1 MTTFSG
7 ICFASLLLSLTA
19 HAMEAP
25 KRANEYLESSTIKK
39 ICTETKPSPM
49 EVSTIHYLCK
59 AMCNN
64 RLCYKEFNTQGS
76 LKRHLRETH
85 GFSPQ
90 HIQRYS
96 MPVNHCCQEF
106 K

>member
-1 MTTFSG
+1 MSTFSG

-19 HAMEAP
+19 GTMEAP

-39 ICTETKPSPM
+39 ICTETKQSPM
-49 EVSTIHYLCK
+49 EVSTIYYVCK

-64 RLCYKEFNTQGS
+64 RLCNVTCATQGL
-76 LKRHLRETH
+76 LKRHLREKH
-85 GFSPQ
+85 GFSPR
-90 HIQRYS
+90 HLERYS
-96 MPVNHCCQEF
+96 APVNYCNPEF